1 MNIPEY
7 DRNDLQQQIVED
19 HIEDFHGFIGS
30 VIEWKTWED
39 PKEEGI
45 LLLTLDKG
53 TKALSEKQHWVLEQI
68 VKRYEQVECN
78 LCGEK
83 TPWADRVDIAQLGTY
98 CGYHQERKETYMA
111 RD

>member
-1 MNIPEY
+1 MDIPEY
-7 DRNDLQQQIVED
+7 DRSDLQQQTVDE

-30 VIEWKTWED
+30 IIEWKAWEN
-39 PKEEGI
+39 PTEEGI

-53 TKALSEKQHWVLEQI
+53 PSVLTKKQHWVLEQI
-68 VKRYEQVECN
+68 VKRYEDVECD
-78 LCGEK
+78 LCEEN
-83 TPWADRVDIAQLGTY
+83 TPWVDRVDIAQLGTY